1 MTTASFTDVDRSRL
15 TAERP
20 VAYPSAVTPPPARP
34 PGPRGPQG
42 PRARRGSSAG
52 AGGGGGAGSTAW
64 DEGGEARAAL
74 GQELREL
81 ARATSRPEV
90 LASLG
95 GVAGLFKVPERYREP
110 LLVARAREVGPKLAL
125 AARAGRWDTVG
136 IDCVAGVANDLA
148 AQGAEPLVF
157 LHHLAPG
164 PLGPESVTEAVRGL
178 AEGCRRAGCALLAAE
193 PELPAPGGPALAGF
207 GVGVVER
214 DGVVDGSGIRIGD
227 AVVALSAGGLHAT
240 GLERAAAL
248 VDEGD
253 LDLFA
258 EDEELN
264 TTLAGALLAP
274 ARVYA
279 RPVLNLLRDFPLH
292 GIVHVG
298 EGGLAE
304 GLPRVLP
311 KGLRARL
318 TRGAWPMPPVVEWLR
333 RRSGLAD
340 ADTAEVLRA
349 TGGGLGLVLFVPRE
363 HAEDVCDRLVAL
375 GERPHRIGRVE
386 RRAPDDPALL
396 VVEGEEA
403 ATWRAGAGEP
413 GRRSRGSGGGPGSE
427 PS

>member
-1 MTTASFTDVDRSRL
+1 M
-15 TAERP
+15 
-20 VAYPSAVTPPPARP
+20 TPPPSR
-34 PGPRGPQG
+34 PRGS
-42 PRARRGSSAG
+42 RARRRSSPGSPREA
-52 AGGGGGAGSTAW
+52 AASTPWEA
-64 DEGGEARAAL
+64 GGEARRAL

-148 AQGAEPLVF
+148 TQGAEPLVF

-164 PLGPESVTEAVRGL
+164 PLGPKAVTEALRGV

-240 GLERAAAL
+240 GLERAVAL
-248 VDEGD
+248 VEEGD

-274 ARVYA
+274 ARIYA
-279 RPVLNLLRDFPLH
+279 RPVLNCLRDFPLH

-304 GLPRVLP
+304 GLPRILP

-318 TRGAWPMPPVVEWLR
+318 TRGSWPMPPVVEWLR
-333 RRSGLAD
+333 RRTGLGD

-363 HAEDVCDRLVAL
+363 HAEDICDRLVAL
-375 GERPHRIGRVE
+375 GERPHRIGSVE

-396 VVEGEEA
+396 VVEGD
-403 ATWRAGAGEP
+403 GGEP
-413 GRRSRGSGGGPGSE
+413 SPARGREEPERRSRRSGGGPGPERS
-427 PS
+427 